1 MKFSSIF
8 AVAILLGS
16 AEGIHLAPNAQAP
29 QQHLS
34 QAAKGGVDKYAVTN
48 EYEKHWARE
57 KGHGGYNVDA
67 VESFS
72 SKEDAALP
80 TPLDGEALTREIGG
94 ASLTGELNDRTNG
107 AGIKDKGDLADLLA
121 SIKGAEVFMNKTPK
135 EQL

>member
-1 MKFSSIF
+1 MKILSVSL
-8 AVAILLGS
+8 LLGASS
-16 AEGIHLAPNAQAP
+16 AIVLTGGPQQTAQAANP
-29 QQHLS
+29 P
-34 QAAKGGVDKYAVTN
+34 KGGKDKYAVTN

-57 KGHGGYNVDA
+57 KGRGGYNVDP

-94 ASLTGELNDRTNG
+94 ATLTGELNDRTNG